1 MIICSKCGA
10 PNLEI
15 NLFCKKCHYTFP
27 REKNPRQFQNGNRR
41 APEIPQPLGA
51 AAAPAHSRPAPETA
65 VAEAIPIARA
75 IPAEDVAAAPPA
87 RPAAPV
93 HPPRAKETPARRRRP
108 AAISRKALYAG
119 LGAVAAAMLLFA
131 AYYFLFPTETRTAP
145 SPGQFYSRAEQLLEE
160 QQYTQARQ
168 AYQQFLIAFPEDA
181 LTPAAKSRIDEI
193 NAIFQD
199 QEIEKKQQE
208 ERIQALMAQ
217 AKQAFERRQYLA
229 PAKNNA
235 VAYLQQVLAISPDHP
250 GALEMQKSILD
261 FYREKAAAAE
271 KNRRYREAQRYYEN
285 VLAIQPNDPAALAQ
299 LKAAE
304 EALAPRRAPA
314 ASPPSSASATKKTAP
329 ASPKLQSA
337 SPKTASG
344 STDGGIAA
352 TKPVP
357 ETKTTTSTPPKTEP
371 QSTSPAAAG
380 GAAASQ
386 IAANTA
392 KTPATSPKTGPQ
404 NTPPAASGNA
414 AASQTAANTAK
425 TPATPPKTEPQ
436 STPPAAAGGA
446 AASQIAAN
454 TAKTP
459 ATPPKIEPQSTPPAT
474 TTPSPAVQPAA
485 VTAQGGE
492 IALVTDA
499 LIAKEYL
506 HKEKPVPPA
515 DFKGAVLVL
524 AECIV
529 GVSGEVESVTVISA
543 GNDPRLSDLTVAALK
558 KYRYKPATYNGNPVR
573 FKTIEAVKFA
583 KK

>member
-1 MIICSKCGA
+1 M
-10 PNLEI
+10 
-15 NLFCKKCHYTFP
+15 
-27 REKNPRQFQNGNRR
+27 
-41 APEIPQPLGA
+41 GA
-51 AAAPAHSRPAPETA
+51 AAAQTLSRPAPEAA
-65 VAEAIPIARA
+65 VAEAIPIPRA
-75 IPAEDVAAAPPA
+75 IPAEDVAAAPPVK
-87 RPAAPV
+87 PAAPV
-93 HPPRAKETPARRRRP
+93 HPPRPKDAPHSRRRP

-119 LGAVAAAMLLFA
+119 LGAVAAAILLFA
-131 AYYFLFPTETRTAP
+131 AYRLLFPAETRTAP
-145 SPGQFYSRAEQLLEE
+145 GAGQFYSRAEQLFEE
-160 QQYTQARQ
+160 QQYSQARQ
-168 AYQQFLIAFPEDA
+168 AYQQFLIAFPGDA
-181 LTPAAKSRIDEI
+181 LTLAAKSRIDEI

-208 ERIQALMAQ
+208 EQIEALMAQ

-235 VAYLQQVLAISPDHP
+235 VAYLQQVLAVAPDHP

-299 LKAAE
+299 LKAVQ

-314 ASPPSSASATKKTAP
+314 ASPPSSASVTPKTEP
-329 ASPKLQSA
+329 ISPKPQSA
-337 SPKTASG
+337 SPKTASV
-344 STDGGIAA
+344 STAGGIAA
-352 TKPVP
+352 AKPVP
-357 ETKTTTSTPPKTEP
+357 ETKQTAATPPKTGPQSTLPAAGGGAAAFQAAANTPKTPATPPKTGPQSTPPAAGGGVTASQATANTPKTPATPPKTEP

-386 IAANTA
+386 AAANT
-392 KTPATSPKTGPQ
+392 PK
-404 NTPPAASGNA
+404 A
-414 AASQTAANTAK
+414 
-425 TPATPPKTEPQ
+425 PATPPKTEPQ
-436 STPPAAAGGA
+436 STPPAAA
-446 AASQIAAN
+446 N
-454 TAKTP
+454 
-459 ATPPKIEPQSTPPAT
+459 
-474 TTPSPAVQPAA
+474 PSPAAQPVSGA
-485 VTAQGGE
+485 AQGGE

-499 LIAKEYL
+499 LITKEYL

-558 KYRYKPATYNGNPVR
+558 KYRYKPASYNGNPVR